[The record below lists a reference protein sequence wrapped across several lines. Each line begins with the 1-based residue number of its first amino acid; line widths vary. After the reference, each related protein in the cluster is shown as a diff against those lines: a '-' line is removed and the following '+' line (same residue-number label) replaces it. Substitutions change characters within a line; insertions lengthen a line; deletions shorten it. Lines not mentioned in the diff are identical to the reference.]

1 MKGGSDYIS
10 TIDYYYTRQ
19 VGNMIISWVIE
30 INAGESLV
38 YGKRAKSHLQRNL

>member
-10 TIDYYYTRQ
+10 TIDYYYKRQ

-30 INAGESLV
+30 INADEPLSG
-38 YGKRAKSHLQRNL
+38 GKRAKSHLQHNL